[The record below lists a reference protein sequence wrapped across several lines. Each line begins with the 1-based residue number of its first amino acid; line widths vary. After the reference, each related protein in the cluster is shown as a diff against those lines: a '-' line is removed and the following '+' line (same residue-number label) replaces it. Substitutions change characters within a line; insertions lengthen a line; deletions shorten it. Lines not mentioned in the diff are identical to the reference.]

1 MYTRLYNFISK
12 NNIFYSKQYGFQN
25 GYSFEQAIQDLY
37 GHILQNKDNGI
48 KTAAVYLDLSKAFD
62 TISHNL
68 LLDKLDLYGVHGLSN
83 NWFKSYMSNRSIQVK
98 CRTLSCNTTEISKQ
112 YHIKYRTP
120 QGSCL
125 GPLLFNLFYN
135 DLYMNI
141 EHCNLIMFA
150 DDTTL
155 YASHRNVSY
164 LNYILQNDLINL
176 ENWFAANSLSL
187 NASKTFAMKFWQD

>member
-1 MYTRLYNFISK
+1 MT
-12 NNIFYSKQYGFQN
+12 
-25 GYSFEQAIQDLY
+25 
-37 GHILQNKDNGI
+37 
-48 KTAAVYLDLSKAFD
+48 LS
-62 TISHNL
+62 HRL
-68 LLDKLDLYGVHGLSN
+68 LLNKLDLYGICGLSN
-83 NWFKSYMSNRSIQVK
+83 NWFESYMSNRSIQVK
-98 CRTLSCNTTEISKQ
+98 CQTLSCNTTEFNKQ

-125 GPLLFNLFYN
+125 GPLLFNLFCN

-141 EHCNLIMFA
+141 EYCNLIMFG

-164 LNYILQNDLINL
+164 LNYILQKDLINL

-187 NASKTFAMKFWQD
+187 NASKTFAMKCWQDSSMCKEKINLMLNQTTMPIVSHIKFLGVIIDSKLKWSEHINNIISKISINKNILGRT